1 MATPFDDRKVK
12 RWGVHWCGMLI
23 RSEDEPVEIK
33 AFLSSCKR
41 LIKLVGR
48 PSRDEVWT
56 YIKTGVIGIGIIG
69 VIGFIVKLISSML
82 QVSAPTA

>member
-1 MATPFDDRKVK
+1 MGGTLVWNADLLRGNPVSIKPF
-12 RWGVHWCGMLI
+12 L
-23 RSEDEPVEIK
+23 
-33 AFLSSCKR
+33 ASCKR

-56 YIKTGVIGIGIIG
+56 YIKTGIMGIGVIG

-82 QVSAPTA
+82 QASAPTS